1 LLPHALQGI
10 SHRKRI
16 CRFTYSIRKGTPMKK
31 ALITAIAATLFATAA
46 SAATVGKPAPDFS
59 LTDVNGKAVK
69 LADFKGKHVVLEWH
83 NPACPFVV
91 KHYDSSNMQSL
102 HNKYDAKDTVWLT
115 INSTNPSHQDFM
127 ANDKLKGYLADKK
140 ASPDSYMTD
149 ADGKVGQSYA
159 AKTTPHMYVINPAGM
174 LVYAGAIDDKR
185 GTKQDEIKTAKNFVV
200 AALEESKAGKPIS
213 TPSTQPYGCSVKYK

>member
-1 LLPHALQGI
+1 
-10 SHRKRI
+10 
-16 CRFTYSIRKGTPMKK
+16 MKK
-31 ALITAIAATLFATAA
+31 ALISALMASLFASAA
-46 SAATVGKPAPDFS
+46 FAATVGKPAPDFA

-115 INSTNPSHQDFM
+115 INSTNPAHQDFM

-140 ASPDSYMTD
+140 AAPDNYMTD
-149 ADGKVGQSYA
+149 ADGKVGQTYA
-159 AKTTPHMYVINPAGM
+159 AKTTPHMYVINPAGI

-185 GTKQDEIKTAKNFVV
+185 GTKQEEIKTAKNFVI
-200 AALEESKAGKPIS
+200 AALDESKAGKPI
-213 TPSTQPYGCSVKYK
+213 TTASTQPYGCSVKYK

>member
-1 LLPHALQGI
+1 MKNSLLA
-10 SHRKRI
+10 S
-16 CRFTYSIRKGTPMKK
+16 
-31 ALITAIAATLFATAA
+31 LIASTLFA
-46 SAATVGKPAPDFS
+46 SAAIANTASVGQPAPDFS
-59 LTDVNGKAVK
+59 LSDINGKTVK

-102 HNKYDAKDTVWLT
+102 QNKYDAKDTVWLT
-115 INSTNPSHQDFM
+115 VNSTNPTHQDYM
-127 ANDKLKGYLADKK
+127 SNDKLKGYISDKK
-140 ASPDSYMTD
+140 AAPDNYMAD
-149 ADGKVGQSYA
+149 ADGKVGQLYG

-200 AALEESKAGKPIS
+200 AALDESKANKPVS
-213 TPSTQPYGCSVKYK
+213 TASTTPYGCSVKYK